1 MKLLRLLSL
10 SWDSCSQVRLLRRRE
25 FWGSSTQLHSE
36 PERERKQAMKF
47 PHIIG
52 FAAAAL
58 LAWAA
63 PSLSTESTGAP
74 APPPSLADRVPL
86 YANLGSNHKRISTR
100 VPATQQYFDQ
110 GLRLVYGFNHA
121 EAIRSFTRAAELD
134 PTCGL
139 CYWGIA
145 LAYGP
150 HVNAPMDSASGVA
163 AYAAAQ
169 KALALTSHATAPERA
184 YIEAVAQRYEADP
197 PTDRARLDTLYS
209 RAMERVA
216 KTYPKDLD
224 AATLYAE
231 SLMDLRPWSYW
242 RPDGTPY
249 PGTTDIVRQLERVIL
264 RNPNHPGACHYYI
277 HAVEAVNPQAAV
289 PCAER
294 LARLMPGE
302 GHMVHMP
309 AHIYIRVGQWN
320 DAIQANQHAIHTD
333 DVFIEGQH
341 PMGVYPLAYYPHNIH
356 FLAFASTMAGRSAQA
371 IEAANTLTS
380 KVNLDAARQV
390 GLLQEMLPYHAL
402 TLTTFGKWD
411 EVLAEPL
418 PPKDI
423 RFSYA
428 LAHYARGV
436 AHAAKGQWV
445 EAQAALDTVT
455 AINSATL
462 EGADG
467 KTALSVAV
475 HALSGEIATRR
486 GDLDAGINHFREA
499 VKIEDAG
506 LYFEPPK
513 WYYPIRHSLGAA
525 LVKAGQNVEAEKVY
539 REDLRRFPKNGWS
552 QFGLAQALRA
562 QGKNTEADAAEA
574 GFRRAW
580 ASTDVT
586 LKASR
591 F

>member
-1 MKLLRLLSL
+1 MYEESKQDREMLVPASETVHKTPLKG
-10 SWDSCSQVRLLRRRE
+10 RR
-25 FWGSSTQLHSE
+25 H
-36 PERERKQAMKF
+36 AMKS
-47 PHIIG
+47 PYIIG

-58 LAWAA
+58 LACAA
-63 PSLSTESTGAP
+63 PSSGTESTAAP
-74 APPPSLADRVPL
+74 APPRNLSDTVPL
-86 YANLGSNHKRISTR
+86 YTNLGSHHKRISTR

-110 GLRLVYGFNHA
+110 GLRLIYGFNHA

-134 PTCGL
+134 STCAM

-184 YIEAVAQRYEADP
+184 YIEALAQRYEADP
-197 PTDRARLDTLYS
+197 PTDRAGLDMLYS
-209 RAMERVA
+209 RAMEQVA

-231 SLMDLRPWSYW
+231 SLMDLRPWNYW

-249 PGTTDIVRQLERVIL
+249 PGTKEIVRQLERVIS

-277 HAVEAVNPQAAV
+277 HAIEAVNPKAAV

-294 LARLMPGE
+294 LVRLMPGE

-309 AHIYIRVGQWN
+309 AHIYIRVGRWN
-320 DAIQANQHAIHTD
+320 DAIEANQHAIHSD
-333 DVFIEGQH
+333 EVFIEGQH
-341 PMGVYPLAYYPHNIH
+341 PVGVYPLAYYPHNIH
-356 FLAFASTMAGRSAQA
+356 FLAFAFTMAGRSAQA
-371 IEAANTLTS
+371 IEASHTLTS

-411 EVLAEPL
+411 EVLAQPL
-418 PPKDI
+418 PPEDI

-428 LAHYARGV
+428 MAYYARGV
-436 AHAAKGQWV
+436 AHAAKGEWA

-455 AINSATL
+455 ATDAATPD
-462 EGADG
+462 GADG
-467 KTALSVAV
+467 KTALSIAV

-486 GDLDAGINHFREA
+486 GDLEAGINHFREA
-499 VKIEDAG
+499 AKIEDAG

-525 LVKAGQNVEAEKVY
+525 LLKAGEHAEAEKVY
-539 REDLRRFPKNGWS
+539 REDLRRFPENGWS
-552 QFGLAQALRA
+552 LFGFAQALRA
-562 QGKNTEADAAEA
+562 QGKNTEAAAAE
-574 GFRRAW
+574 GRFRRAW

-586 LKASR
+586 LTASR

>member
-1 MKLLRLLSL
+1 MK
-10 SWDSCSQVRLLRRRE
+10 
-25 FWGSSTQLHSE
+25 SSH
-36 PERERKQAMKF
+36 M
-47 PHIIG
+47 IG
-52 FAAAAL
+52 FAVAVL
-58 LAWAA
+58 LACAA
-63 PSLSTESTGAP
+63 PSSGTESTAEP
-74 APPPSLADRVPL
+74 SPPKSNSDTVPL
-86 YANLGSNHKRISTR
+86 YTNLGSHQKRISTK
-100 VPATQQYFDQ
+100 VEATQQYFDQ

-134 PTCGL
+134 PTCAM

-150 HVNAPMDSASGVA
+150 NVNAPMDSASGVA

-169 KALALTSHATAPERA
+169 KALTLKPHATAAERA
-184 YIEAVAQRYEADP
+184 YIEAVAQRYAEVQ

-209 RAMERVA
+209 RAMGRVA
-216 KTYPKDLD
+216 KTNPNDLD

-231 SLMDLRPWSYW
+231 SLMDLRPWNYW
-242 RPDGTPY
+242 RPNGTPY
-249 PGTTDIVRQLERVIL
+249 PGTNEIVRQLKKVIS

-309 AHIYIRVGQWN
+309 AHIYIRVGRWN
-320 DAIQANQHAIHTD
+320 DAVEANQHAIHTD
-333 DVFIEGQH
+333 EEFIEGQH

-371 IEAANTLTS
+371 IEASNTLTS
-380 KVNLDAARQV
+380 KVNLDVARQV
-390 GLLQEMLPYHAL
+390 GMLQEMVPYHAL

-418 PPKDI
+418 PPEDI

-428 LAHYARGV
+428 MAHYARGV
-436 AHAAKGQWV
+436 AHAAKGQWT

-455 AINSATL
+455 AINAATP

-467 KTALSVAV
+467 KTALSIAV

-486 GDLDAGINHFREA
+486 GDLEAGIKHFREA
-499 VKIEDAG
+499 AKIEDAG

-525 LVKAGQNVEAEKVY
+525 LLKAGRNAEAEKVY
-539 REDLRRFPKNGWS
+539 RQDLRRFPENGWS
-552 QFGLAQALRA
+552 LFGLAQALRA
-562 QGKNTEADAAEA
+562 QKKNTEAAAVEA
-574 GFRRAW
+574 RFHRAW

-586 LKASR
+586 LTASR
-591 F
+591 L

>member
-1 MKLLRLLSL
+1 MK
-10 SWDSCSQVRLLRRRE
+10 
-25 FWGSSTQLHSE
+25 SSH
-36 PERERKQAMKF
+36 M
-47 PHIIG
+47 IG
-52 FAAAAL
+52 FAVAVL
-58 LAWAA
+58 LACAA
-63 PSLSTESTGAP
+63 PSSGTESTAEP
-74 APPPSLADRVPL
+74 SPPKSNSDTVPL
-86 YANLGSNHKRISTR
+86 YTNLGSHHKRISTR
-100 VPATQQYFDQ
+100 VEATQQYFDQ

-134 PTCGL
+134 PTCAM

-150 HVNAPMDSASGVA
+150 NVNAPMDSASGLA

-169 KALALTSHATAPERA
+169 KALALKSHGTAAERA
-184 YIEAVAQRYEADP
+184 YIEAVAQRYAEVP

-209 RAMERVA
+209 RAMGRVA
-216 KTYPKDLD
+216 KTNPNDLD

-231 SLMDLRPWSYW
+231 SLMDLRPWNYW
-242 RPDGTPY
+242 RPNGTPY
-249 PGTTDIVRQLERVIL
+249 PGTNEIVRQLQKVIS

-277 HAVEAVNPQAAV
+277 HAVEAVNPKAAV

-309 AHIYIRVGQWN
+309 AHIYIRVGRWN
-320 DAIQANQHAIHTD
+320 DAVEANQHAIHTD
-333 DVFIEGQH
+333 EEFIEGQH

-371 IEAANTLTS
+371 IEASNTLTS
-380 KVNLDAARQV
+380 KVNLDVARQV
-390 GLLQEMLPYHAL
+390 GMLQEMVPYHAL

-418 PPKDI
+418 PPEDI

-428 LAHYARGV
+428 MAQYARGV
-436 AHAAKGQWV
+436 AHAAKGQWP

-455 AINSATL
+455 AINAATPD
-462 EGADG
+462 GADG
-467 KTALSVAV
+467 KTALSIAV
-475 HALSGEIATRR
+475 HALSGEITTRR
-486 GDLDAGINHFREA
+486 GDLDAGIKHFREA
-499 VKIEDAG
+499 AKIEDAG

-525 LVKAGQNVEAEKVY
+525 LVKAGRNAEAEKVY
-539 REDLRRFPKNGWS
+539 RQDLRRFPENGWS
-552 QFGLAQALRA
+552 LFGLAQALRA
-562 QGKNTEADAAEA
+562 QKKDTEAAAVEVR
-574 GFRRAW
+574 FHRAW

-586 LKASR
+586 LTASR
-591 F
+591 L

>member
-1 MKLLRLLSL
+1 MYEESKQDRGMLIRASETAHKATFKG
-10 SWDSCSQVRLLRRRE
+10 RRR
-25 FWGSSTQLHSE
+25 
-36 PERERKQAMKF
+36 AMKS
-47 PHIIG
+47 PYIIG

-58 LAWAA
+58 LACAA
-63 PSLSTESTGAP
+63 PSLGTESTVAP
-74 APPPSLADRVPL
+74 VPPGNPSDTVPL
-86 YANLGSNHKRISTR
+86 YTNLGSHHKRISTR

-134 PTCGL
+134 STCAM

-169 KALALTSHATAPERA
+169 KALALKSHATAPERA
-184 YIEAVAQRYEADP
+184 YIEALAQRYAAVP

-216 KTYPKDLD
+216 NTYANDLD

-231 SLMDLRPWSYW
+231 SLMDLRPWNYW
-242 RPDGTPY
+242 QPDGIPH
-249 PGTTDIVRQLERVIL
+249 PGTNEIVRQLERVIS

-309 AHIYIRVGQWN
+309 AHIYIRVGRWN
-320 DAIQANQHAIHTD
+320 DAVQANQHAIHTD
-333 DVFIEGQH
+333 EVFIEGQH
-341 PMGVYPLAYYPHNIH
+341 PVGVYPLAYYPHNIH
-356 FLAFASTMAGRSAQA
+356 FLAFASTMAGRGAQA
-371 IEAANTLTS
+371 IEASNTLTS

-411 EVLAEPL
+411 DVLAEPL
-418 PPKDI
+418 PPGDI
-423 RFSYA
+423 RFSYTMA
-428 LAHYARGV
+428 YYARGV
-436 AHAAKGQWV
+436 AHAAKGQWA

-455 AINSATL
+455 AINAATP
-462 EGADG
+462 EGAEG
-467 KTALSVAV
+467 KTALSIAV

-486 GDLDAGINHFREA
+486 GDLDKGINHFREA
-499 VKIEDAG
+499 AKIEDAG

-513 WYYPIRHSLGAA
+513 WYYPIRHSLGAG
-525 LVKAGQNVEAEKVY
+525 LLKAGQNAEAEEVY
-539 REDLRRFPKNGWS
+539 LEDLRRFPENGWAL
-552 QFGLAQALRA
+552 FGLAQALRA
-562 QGKNTEADAAEA
+562 QGKNTEAAATEA
-574 GFRRAW
+574 RFHRAW

-586 LKASR
+586 LTGSR

>member
-1 MKLLRLLSL
+1 LR
-10 SWDSCSQVRLLRRRE
+10 
-25 FWGSSTQLHSE
+25 F
-36 PERERKQAMKF
+36 
-47 PHIIG
+47 
-52 FAAAAL
+52 
-58 LAWAA
+58 
-63 PSLSTESTGAP
+63 
-74 APPPSLADRVPL
+74 
-86 YANLGSNHKRISTR
+86 
-100 VPATQQYFDQ
+100 
-110 GLRLVYGFNHA
+110 VYGFNHA

-134 PTCGL
+134 PTCAM

-169 KALALTSHATAPERA
+169 KALGLKSQATAPERA
-184 YIEAVAQRYEADP
+184 YIEALAQRYEADP
-197 PTDRARLDTLYS
+197 PADRARLDTLYS
-209 RAMERVA
+209 RAMGQVA
-216 KTYPKDLD
+216 NTYPKDLD

-231 SLMDLRPWSYW
+231 SLMDLRPWNYW

-249 PGTTDIVRQLERVIL
+249 PGTKEIVRRLEGVISI
-264 RNPNHPGACHYYI
+264 NPNHPGACHYYI
-277 HAVEAVNPQAAV
+277 HAVEAVNPKAAV

-309 AHIYIRVGQWN
+309 AHIYIRVGRWN

-333 DVFIEGQH
+333 EVFIEGQH

-371 IEAANTLTS
+371 IAASHTLTA

-411 EVLAEPL
+411 DVLAEPL
-418 PPKDI
+418 PPADI

-428 LAHYARGV
+428 MAYYARGV
-436 AHAAKGQWV
+436 AHAAKGQWA

-455 AINSATL
+455 AINAATP
-462 EGADG
+462 EAADG
-467 KTALSVAV
+467 KTALSIAV

-486 GDLDAGINHFREA
+486 GDLAAGINHFRA
-499 VKIEDAG
+499 AATIEDAG

-525 LVKAGQNVEAEKVY
+525 LVKAGQHAEAEKVY
-539 REDLRRFPKNGWS
+539 REDLRRFPENGWS
-552 QFGLAQALRA
+552 LFGLAQALQA
-562 QGKNTEADAAEA
+562 QGKNTEAAAAEA
-574 GFRRAW
+574 RFRRAW
-580 ASTDVT
+580 ASKDVT
-586 LKASR
+586 LTASR

>member
-1 MKLLRLLSL
+1 M
-10 SWDSCSQVRLLRRRE
+10 
-25 FWGSSTQLHSE
+25 T
-36 PERERKQAMKF
+36 F
-47 PHIIG
+47 PHLIV

-58 LAWAA
+58 LTNATPSSGIGSTVA
-63 PSLSTESTGAP
+63 PG
-74 APPPSLADRVPL
+74 PPRNLPDSVPL
-86 YANLGSNHKRISTR
+86 YTNLGSHHKRISTR
-100 VPATQQYFDQ
+100 APATQKYFDQ

-134 PTCGL
+134 STCAM

-163 AYAAAQ
+163 AYAAGQ
-169 KALALTSHATAPERA
+169 KALALKSHATPHERA
-184 YIEAVAQRYEADP
+184 YIEAVAQRYAAVP
-197 PTDRARLDTLYS
+197 PANRAGLDTVYS
-209 RAMERVA
+209 RAMKKVA
-216 KTYPKDLD
+216 GTYADDLD

-231 SLMDLRPWSYW
+231 SLMDLRPWNYW
-242 RPDGTPY
+242 QPDGTPY
-249 PGTTDIVRQLERVIL
+249 PGTDEIVRQLRRVIS

-309 AHIYIRVGQWN
+309 AHIYIRVGRWN
-320 DAIQANQHAIHTD
+320 DAVQANQHAIHSD
-333 DVFIEGQH
+333 EAFIEGQQ
-341 PMGVYPLAYYPHNIH
+341 PKGVYPLAYYPHNIH

-371 IEAANTLTS
+371 IEASHTLTS

-390 GLLQEMLPYHAL
+390 GMLQEMLPYHTL
-402 TLTTFGKWD
+402 TLTTFGRWD
-411 EVLAEPL
+411 EVLADPL
-418 PPKDI
+418 PPSDI
-423 RFSYA
+423 RFPYA
-428 LAHYARGV
+428 MAFYARGV
-436 AHAAKGQWV
+436 AHAAKGHWA

-455 AINSATL
+455 AINQKTPA
-462 EGADG
+462 GADS
-467 KTALSVAV
+467 KMALSIAV
-475 HALSGEIATRR
+475 HALSGEIATRH

-499 VKIEDAG
+499 AKIEDAG

-525 LVKAGQNVEAEKVY
+525 LLKAGRNAEAEQAY
-539 REDLRRFPKNGWS
+539 REDLKRFPENGWS
-552 QFGLAQALRA
+552 LFGLAQALRA
-562 QGKNTEADAAEA
+562 QGKKAEA
-574 GFRRAW
+574 AAVDARFRKAW
-580 ASTDVT
+580 AGADVKLT
-586 LKASR
+586 ASR

>member
-1 MKLLRLLSL
+1 MITRISAFIHT
-10 SWDSCSQVRLLRRRE
+10 SIDISIAQ
-25 FWGSSTQLHSE
+25 
-36 PERERKQAMKF
+36 
-47 PHIIG
+47 IG
-52 FAAAAL
+52 FTVVVL
-58 LAWAA
+58 LASAA
-63 PSLSTESTGAP
+63 SNWGAEATATSP
-74 APPPSLADRVPL
+74 AKSLADTVPL
-86 YANLGSNHKRISTR
+86 YTNLGSHHKPISTR

-134 PTCGL
+134 PTCAM

-150 HVNAPMDSASGVA
+150 HVNAPMDAASGGA

-169 KALALTSHATAPERA
+169 KALALTLHATASERA
-184 YIEAVAQRYEADP
+184 YIEAVAQRYEATP
-197 PTDRARLDTLYS
+197 PADQTRLDKSYS

-216 KTYPKDLD
+216 TTYADDLD

-231 SLMDLRPWSYW
+231 SLMDLRPWNYW
-242 RPDGTPY
+242 KPDGTPY
-249 PGTTDIVRQLERVIL
+249 PGTDEIVRQLKRVIT

-294 LARLMPGE
+294 LAQLMPGE

-309 AHIYIRVGQWN
+309 AHIYIRVGRWN
-320 DAIQANQHAIHTD
+320 DAVEANQHAIHTD
-333 DVFIEGQH
+333 EAFIEGQH

-371 IEAANTLTS
+371 IEASNVLTA
-380 KVNLDAARQV
+380 KVNVDAARQV
-390 GLLQEMLPYHAL
+390 GMLQEMLPYHVL

-418 PPKDI
+418 PPADI

-428 LAHYARGV
+428 MAQYARGV
-436 AHAAKGQWV
+436 AHAAKGQWA

-455 AINSATL
+455 AINATTS

-467 KTALSVAV
+467 KTALSIAV
-475 HALSGEIATRR
+475 HSLSGEIATRR
-486 GDLDAGINHFREA
+486 GDLDAATNYFRKA
-499 VKIEDAG
+499 AKIEDAG

-513 WYYPIRHSLGAA
+513 WYYPIRHSLGAT
-525 LVKAGQNVEAEKVY
+525 LLKAGQHAEAEQVY
-539 REDLRRFPKNGWS
+539 REDLRRFPENGWS
-552 QFGLAQALRA
+552 LFGLTQALRG
-562 QGKNTEADAAEA
+562 QGKNTEAAAAEA
-574 GFRRAW
+574 RFRQAW
-580 ASTDVT
+580 ANTDVT
-586 LKASR
+586 LTASR

>member
-1 MKLLRLLSL
+1 MKL
-10 SWDSCSQVRLLRRRE
+10 
-25 FWGSSTQLHSE
+25 T
-36 PERERKQAMKF
+36 
-47 PHIIG
+47 HIIA
-52 FAAAAL
+52 FAVAAL
-58 LAWAA
+58 LAYAG
-63 PSLSTESTGAP
+63 PSSGTESTGAP
-74 APPPSLADRVPL
+74 APPNSNSDTVPL
-86 YANLGSNHKRISTR
+86 YTNLGSHTKRISTK
-100 VPATQQYFDQ
+100 VAATQQYFDQ

-134 PTCGL
+134 PTCAM

-150 HVNAPMDSASGVA
+150 NVNAPMDAASGVA

-169 KALALTSHATAPERA
+169 KALALKSHATAPERA
-184 YIEAVAQRYEADP
+184 YIEAVAQRYAATP
-197 PTDRARLDTLYS
+197 PTDRAPLDTVYS
-209 RAMERVA
+209 RAMKQVA
-216 KTYPKDLD
+216 SIYANDLD

-231 SLMDLRPWSYW
+231 SLMDLRPWNYW

-249 PGTTDIVRQLERVIL
+249 PGTKEIVRQLKRVIS

-277 HAVEAVNPQAAV
+277 HAVEAVDPKAAV

-309 AHIYIRVGQWN
+309 AHIYIRVGRWN
-320 DAIQANQHAIHTD
+320 DAVQANQHAIHTD
-333 DVFIEGQH
+333 EVFIEGQH

-371 IEAANTLTS
+371 IEASNTLTA
-380 KVNLDAARQV
+380 KVNVDVARQV
-390 GLLQEMLPYHAL
+390 GMLQEMLPYHAL

-411 EVLAEPL
+411 DVLAVPL
-418 PPKDI
+418 PPEDI
-423 RFSYA
+423 RFSFA
-428 LAHYARGV
+428 MAHYARGV
-436 AHAAKGQWV
+436 AHAAKAQWP

-455 AINSATL
+455 AINAATPD
-462 EGADG
+462 GAEG
-467 KTALSVAV
+467 KTALSIAV
-475 HALSGEIATRR
+475 HALSGEIAIRR
-486 GDLDAGINHFREA
+486 GDLDAGITHFREA
-499 VKIEDAG
+499 AKIEDGG

-525 LVKAGQNVEAEKVY
+525 LLKARQPAEAEKVY
-539 REDLRRFPKNGWS
+539 REDLRRFPENGWS
-552 QFGLAQALRA
+552 LFGLAQALRA
-562 QGKNTEADAAEA
+562 QKKHSEADAVEA
-574 GFRRAW
+574 RFRRAW

-586 LKASR
+586 LTASR

>member
-1 MKLLRLLSL
+1 MYEESKQDRGMLI
-10 SWDSCSQVRLLRRRE
+10 
-25 FWGSSTQLHSE
+25 HASE
-36 PERERKQAMKF
+36 TAHKATLKGKRHAMKF

-58 LAWAA
+58 LVCAA
-63 PSLSTESTGAP
+63 PSSGTESTVAL

-86 YANLGSNHKRISTR
+86 YANLGSHHKRITTR

-121 EAIRSFTRAAELD
+121 EAIRSFTRAAEID
-134 PTCGL
+134 PTCAM

-169 KALALTSHATAPERA
+169 KALALKSHATAPERA
-184 YIEAVAQRYEADP
+184 YIEAVAQRYAADP
-197 PTDRARLDTLYS
+197 STDRARLDTLYS

-216 KTYPKDLD
+216 NTNTNDLD

-231 SLMDLRPWSYW
+231 SLMDLRPWNYW

-249 PGTTDIVRQLERVIL
+249 PGTNEIVRQLERVIS

-309 AHIYIRVGQWN
+309 AHIYIRVGRWN
-320 DAIQANQHAIHTD
+320 DAIQANHHAIHTD
-333 DVFIEGQH
+333 EVFIEGQH

-356 FLAFASTMAGRSAQA
+356 FLAFASIMAGRSAQA
-371 IEAANTLTS
+371 IEASNTLTS

-411 EVLAEPL
+411 DVLAEPL
-418 PPKDI
+418 PPEDI

-428 LAHYARGV
+428 MAYYARGV
-436 AHAAKGQWV
+436 AHAAKGQWA

-455 AINSATL
+455 AINDATPD
-462 EGADG
+462 GAEG
-467 KTALSVAV
+467 KTALSIAV

-499 VKIEDAG
+499 VKIEDEG

-513 WYYPIRHSLGAA
+513 WYYPVRHSLGAA
-525 LVKAGQNVEAEKVY
+525 LVKAGHHVEAEKVY
-539 REDLRRFPKNGWS
+539 REDLRRFPENGWS

-562 QGKNTEADAAEA
+562 QGKNTEAAAADA

-586 LKASR
+586 LTASR

>member
-1 MKLLRLLSL
+1 MK
-10 SWDSCSQVRLLRRRE
+10 
-25 FWGSSTQLHSE
+25 SSH
-36 PERERKQAMKF
+36 M
-47 PHIIG
+47 IG
-52 FAAAAL
+52 FAVAVL
-58 LAWAA
+58 LACAA
-63 PSLSTESTGAP
+63 PSSGTESTAEP
-74 APPPSLADRVPL
+74 SPPKSNSDTVPL
-86 YANLGSNHKRISTR
+86 YTNLGSHHKRISTR
-100 VPATQQYFDQ
+100 VEATQQYFDQ

-134 PTCGL
+134 PTCAM

-150 HVNAPMDSASGVA
+150 NVNAPMDSASGLA

-169 KALALTSHATAPERA
+169 KALALKSHGTAAERA
-184 YIEAVAQRYEADP
+184 YIEAVAQRYAEVP

-209 RAMERVA
+209 RAMGRVA
-216 KTYPKDLD
+216 KTNPNDLD

-231 SLMDLRPWSYW
+231 SLMDLRPWNYW
-242 RPDGTPY
+242 RPNGTPY
-249 PGTTDIVRQLERVIL
+249 PGTNEIVRQLQKVIS

-277 HAVEAVNPQAAV
+277 HAVEAVNPKAAV

-309 AHIYIRVGQWN
+309 AHIYIRVGRWN
-320 DAIQANQHAIHTD
+320 DAVEANQHAIHTD
-333 DVFIEGQH
+333 EEFIEGQH

-371 IEAANTLTS
+371 IEASNTLTS
-380 KVNLDAARQV
+380 KVNLDVARQV
-390 GLLQEMLPYHAL
+390 GMLQEMVPYHAL

-418 PPKDI
+418 PPEDI

-428 LAHYARGV
+428 MAQYARGV
-436 AHAAKGQWV
+436 AHAAKGQWP

-455 AINSATL
+455 AINAATPD
-462 EGADG
+462 GADG
-467 KTALSVAV
+467 KTALSIAV
-475 HALSGEIATRR
+475 HALSGEITTRR
-486 GDLDAGINHFREA
+486 GDLDAGIKHFREA
-499 VKIEDAG
+499 AKIEDAG

-525 LVKAGQNVEAEKVY
+525 LVKAGRNAEAEKVY
-539 REDLRRFPKNGWS
+539 RQDLRRFPENGWS
-552 QFGLAQALRA
+552 LFGLAQALRA
-562 QGKNTEADAAEA
+562 QKKDTEAAAVEA
-574 GFRRAW
+574 RFHRAW

-586 LKASR
+586 LTASR
-591 F
+591 L

>member
-1 MKLLRLLSL
+1 MRPLGLLALT
-10 SWDSCSQVRLLRRRE
+10 
-25 FWGSSTQLHSE
+25 G
-36 PERERKQAMKF
+36 RKQAMKSSQV
-47 PHIIG
+47 IV

-58 LAWAA
+58 LFWAA
-63 PSLSTESTGAP
+63 PNSATESRAAP
-74 APPPSLADRVPL
+74 APPSLSDTVPL
-86 YANLGSNHKRISTR
+86 YTNLGSHHKRISTQ

-121 EAIRSFTRAAELD
+121 EAIRSFTRAADLD
-134 PTCGL
+134 PTCAI

-150 HVNAPMDSASGVA
+150 HVNAPMDAVSGVA
-163 AYAAAQ
+163 AYAAVQ
-169 KALALTSHATAPERA
+169 KALSLKSHATAHERA
-184 YIEAVAQRYEADP
+184 YIEALAQRYEADP
-197 PTDRARLDTLYS
+197 PADRARLDTLYS

-216 KTYPKDLD
+216 DTYPKDLD

-231 SLMDLRPWSYW
+231 SLMDLRPWNYW

-249 PGTTDIVRQLERVIL
+249 PGTKEIVRRLERVIS
-264 RNPNHPGACHYYI
+264 RNPDHPGACHYYI
-277 HAVEAVNPQAAV
+277 HAVEAVTPKAAV

-294 LARLMPGE
+294 LTRLMPGE

-309 AHIYIRVGQWN
+309 AHIFIRVGRWN
-320 DAIQANQHAIHTD
+320 DAMQANHHAIHSD
-333 DVFIEGQH
+333 EVFIEGQH

-371 IEAANTLTS
+371 IEASNTLTT

-402 TLTTFGKWD
+402 TLTTFGRWD
-411 EVLAEPL
+411 EVLGQSL
-418 PPKDI
+418 PPEDI

-428 LAHYARGV
+428 MAYYARGV
-436 AHAAKGQWV
+436 AHAAKGEW
-445 EAQAALDTVT
+445 AKAHAALDTVT
-455 AINSATL
+455 AIDAATP
-462 EGADG
+462 EGAEG
-467 KTALSVAV
+467 KISLSIAV

-486 GDLDAGINHFREA
+486 GDLDAGIAHFREA
-499 VKIEDAG
+499 AKIEDRG

-525 LVKAGQNVEAEKVY
+525 LVKAGQHAEAEKVY
-539 REDLRRFPKNGWS
+539 REDLRRFPENGWS
-552 QFGLAQALRA
+552 LFGLAQALRA
-562 QGKNTEADAAEA
+562 QGKKNEAAAAEVR
-574 GFRRAW
+574 FHRAW
-580 ASTDVT
+580 ADTDVT
-586 LKASR
+586 LTSSR